1 MDTTEIYKI
10 LGGIPRVQL
19 LKEEFKV
26 SYPNVFVGMTALHPE
41 DPARVLVVDYYA
53 DRFDTETK
61 QVKFPGGTGK
71 RGDTIVFTTLLRE
84 ANEEILGGS
93 DGVLIDAFFPVA
105 KHLLHA
111 RNVGDSDH
119 VKYLVVVRTTGLI
132 LPYMYEEDAH
142 TDEYGRETSEIV
154 CNHRYEPVEA
164 LTREL
169 FPTHRKMFRE
179 LCELLAPHI
188 PEYTF
193 ALRDLE
199 SQKRGR

>member
-10 LGGIPRVQL
+10 LGGMPKVQA
-19 LKEEFKV
+19 LKDEFKV
-26 SYPNVFVGMTALHPE
+26 SYPNVFVGMTAFHPE

-53 DRFDTETK
+53 DRFDPETK

-71 RGDTIVFTTLLRE
+71 RGDTTVFTTLLRE

-93 DGVLIDAFFPVA
+93 EGVLIDAFFPVG
-105 KHLLHA
+105 KQVLHA
-111 RNVGDSDH
+111 RNATESDH
-119 VKYLVVVRTTGLI
+119 LKYLVVVRTTGII
-132 LPYMYEEDAH
+132 LPYMYEEEEH
-142 TDEYGRETSEIV
+142 KDERGRETSEIV
-154 CNHRYEPVEA
+154 CNHRYESVEA

-179 LCELLAPHI
+179 LCEFFAPHI
-188 PEYTF
+188 SEYAF